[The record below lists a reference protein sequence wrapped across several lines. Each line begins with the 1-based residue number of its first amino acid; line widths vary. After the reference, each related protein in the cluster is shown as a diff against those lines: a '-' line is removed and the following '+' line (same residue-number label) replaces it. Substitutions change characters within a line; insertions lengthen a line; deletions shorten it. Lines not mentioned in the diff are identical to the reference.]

1 MDNEK
6 NYSGNIEIKKRAYD
20 GLYNVWANAQTF
32 VDQMQLSN
40 YSSKWV
46 VIGVSNSF
54 HGGLNEAKK
63 YYAKI
68 IKEYQEETILQGRN
82 RA

>member
-6 NYSGNIEIKKRAYD
+6 NYSGNIEIKKRDYD
-20 GLYNVWANAQTF
+20 DLYNVWANAQTF
-32 VDQMQLSN
+32 VDQMQLDN

-46 VIGVSNSF
+46 VIGTSNSF
-54 HGGLNEAKK
+54 HGGLNKAKK

-68 IKEYQEETILQGRN
+68 IKEYQDERKE
-82 RA
+82 

>member
-1 MDNEK
+1 MINPEK
-6 NYSGNIEIKKRAYD
+6 KYSGNIEIKKRAYD

-46 VIGVSNSF
+46 VIGTSNNF
-54 HGGLNEAKK
+54 HGGMGEAKK
-63 YYAKI
+63 YYDKI
-68 IKEYQEETILQGRN
+68 IKEYQDEREE
-82 RA
+82 